1 MIAIIIEWKGPR
13 CSTYGIN
20 MSMSGITESVKMR
33 GMFILVLVACAVN
46 LPKTYPR
53 AKCPTANVFPKAITL
68 YVLALSNFP

>member
-1 MIAIIIEWKGPR
+1 
-13 CSTYGIN
+13 

-53 AKCPTANVFPKAITL
+53 AKCPTANVFAFLLFSSKLVEVKLISL
-68 YVLALSNFP
+68 